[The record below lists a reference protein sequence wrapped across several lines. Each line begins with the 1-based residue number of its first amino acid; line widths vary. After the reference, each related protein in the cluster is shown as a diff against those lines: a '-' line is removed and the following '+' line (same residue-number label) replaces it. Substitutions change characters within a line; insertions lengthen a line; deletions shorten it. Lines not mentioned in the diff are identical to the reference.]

1 MKIIVVL
8 IVALIVAIMGISSLQ
23 AFERDSQVYKSE
35 NVCIASYVSAGVARS
50 DIIRTGGSCAVKG
63 G

>member
-1 MKIIVVL
+1 MKIVVL
-8 IVALIVAIMGISSLQ
+8 IIVAIIVAIMGISSLH
-23 AFERDSQVYKSE
+23 AFERDTKVYKSE